1 MALNQLNY
9 VLYYNMNTKLLWI
22 FSVKLISPCQV
33 VRRFTKEWLEKM
45 SPPFGAI
52 SSGILLVIIYTTF
65 CDTFSRADSQFS
77 GSAVIRI
84 AIIGTV

>member
-1 MALNQLNY
+1 METLALNLNFCTISVPLKY
-9 VLYYNMNTKLLWI
+9 
-22 FSVKLISPCQV
+22 SVKLIFPCQV

-45 SPPFGAI
+45 SLPFGAI
-52 SSGILLVIIYTTF
+52 SSGILLVIIYSTF

-84 AIIGTV
+84 TIIGTP